1 MHPSMEE
8 FSSQDFG
15 VQDVGPQIN
24 GLVVQILKTMSVLL
38 VRVRQKVLE
47 IAILICVILLVFWV
61 ALFLYGSFYYSFM
74 PTANF
79 IAPVHFFYR

>member
-8 FSSQDFG
+8 FSSEDSG

-24 GLVVQILKTMSVLL
+24 GLVVRILETMSLLL

-47 IAILICVILLVFWV
+47 IAVLICVILLLFWV

-79 IAPVHFFYR
+79 ITPVHFFYR